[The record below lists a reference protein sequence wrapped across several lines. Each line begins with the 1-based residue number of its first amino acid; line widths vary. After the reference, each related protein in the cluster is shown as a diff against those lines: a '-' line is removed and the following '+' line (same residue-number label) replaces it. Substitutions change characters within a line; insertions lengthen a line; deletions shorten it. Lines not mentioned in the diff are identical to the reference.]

1 MREPG
6 SGAPPAAPAPG
17 EARRLSKVVAALV
30 PCSRREAEQYIA
42 EGWVRVDGQGV
53 AEPQVRVTADQRVEV
68 DPRARLQPA
77 VPATF
82 LVHKPA
88 GMDPEA
94 VSQLLTEAGH
104 WGGDTSGIR
113 RSRTHQ
119 AGLQALLPLP
129 AQASG
134 LCVLSQDFRVVRKLT
149 EDAAF
154 VEQELV
160 AEVQGTIAPDGLAR
174 LGRGLVRNGRPL
186 PPARVSWQSETRL
199 RFAVKG
205 IDPDWIAWMCA
216 QVGLELVALRRI
228 RIGRIPMAALPPGQ
242 WRYLPAGERF

>member
-1 MREPG
+1 MTFPVSKASDPG
-6 SGAPPAAPAPG
+6 DAQ
-17 EARRLSKVVAALV
+17 RLSKVVAALV

-42 EGWVRVDGQGV
+42 EGWVRVDGQR
-53 AEPQVRVTADQRVEV
+53 ADEPQVRVSAQQRVEV

-82 LVHKPA
+82 LLHKPA
-88 GMDPEA
+88 GLEA
-94 VSQLLTEAGH
+94 EAARELLVEAGH
-104 WGGDTSGIR
+104 WSGDTSGIR
-113 RSRTHQ
+113 RSKTHL
-119 AGLQALLPLP
+119 AGLKALLPLP

-134 LCVLSQDFRVVRKLT
+134 LCVFSQDFRVVRKLT

-160 AEVQGTIAPDGLAR
+160 ADVQGAIAPGGLAR
-174 LGRGLVRNGRPL
+174 LGQGLVRGGRPR

-205 IDPDWIAWMCA
+205 IAPEAIAWMCA
-216 QVGLELVALRRI
+216 QVGLELSALRRI
-228 RIGRIPMAALPPGQ
+228 RIGRIPMAGLPPEQ
-242 WRYLPAGERF
+242 WCYLPAGERF